1 MHGKYRCGALAGHA
15 TAPRSGVQRIYAGTA
30 SCAVQGEIL
39 MPDDASAS
47 QELAALTERI
57 RFALESGDLDAIRD
71 LLDPGARWGAPE
83 GPNDA
88 DCRNRDQVIAWW
100 ASARAAGARAVVT
113 EVTAGA
119 GTLLV
124 GLDVT
129 GTPAAREM
137 GGAAERWQVLTVRG
151 DRIADIRGFDDRKAA
166 AARAGV
172 PA

>member
-1 MHGKYRCGALAGHA
+1 MTDDSSA
-15 TAPRSGVQRIYAGTA
+15 TQN
-30 SCAVQGEIL
+30 Q
-39 MPDDASAS
+39 
-47 QELAALTERI
+47 AALTGRV
-57 RFALESGDLDAIRD
+57 RSALESGDLDAIRN

-88 DCRNRDQVIAWW
+88 DCHNRDQVMAWW

-113 EVTAGA
+113 EVTAGD

-124 GLDVT
+124 GLEVT
-129 GTPAAREM
+129 GTPTAREA
-137 GGAAERWQVLTVRG
+137 GEAVERWQVLTVRG

-172 PA
+172 QS

>member
-1 MHGKYRCGALAGHA
+1 
-15 TAPRSGVQRIYAGTA
+15 
-30 SCAVQGEIL
+30 
-39 MPDDASAS
+39 MPDDASAIRKP
-47 QELAALTERI
+47 AALTERV

-83 GPNDA
+83 GPDDA
-88 DCRNRDQVIAWW
+88 DCRNRDQVITWW
-100 ASARAAGARAVVT
+100 ASVRAAGARAVVT

-129 GTPAAREM
+129 GTPAAREA

-151 DRIADIRGFDDRKAA
+151 DRIADIPGFDDRKAA

-172 PA
+172 QA